1 MFVVT
6 QDGKLYT
13 FFIDEI
19 APSREDQMFS
29 KFRPSKTGK
38 LEADSPMHVKELPEL
53 QMIATGS
60 DHLIALDKTGKVWA
74 MGDDTFG

>member
-6 QDGKLYT
+6 QDGKLYG

-19 APSREDQMFS
+19 SPSKEDQMFS

-38 LEADSPMHVKELPEL
+38 LEADNPLHVKELPEL
-53 QMIATGS
+53 KMIATGS
-60 DHLIALDKTGKVWA
+60 DHLIALDKNGKVWA